1 VTDTTPTKTPFKL
14 RATLKLWGAL
24 LTGEHAAS
32 IAELRAEVQALR
44 DSYGIMRMAMLE
56 WGKDTEDLERWSR
69 QHLARIERLE
79 AASTE
84 TLQTI
89 FFPT

>member
-1 VTDTTPTKTPFKL
+1 MTDTTPTKTPFKL

-24 LTGEHAAS
+24 LTGEHVAS
-32 IAELRAEVQALR
+32 IAELRAEVQALK

-79 AASTE
+79 AASTNHLPE
-84 TLQTI
+84 FI
-89 FFPT
+89 DV